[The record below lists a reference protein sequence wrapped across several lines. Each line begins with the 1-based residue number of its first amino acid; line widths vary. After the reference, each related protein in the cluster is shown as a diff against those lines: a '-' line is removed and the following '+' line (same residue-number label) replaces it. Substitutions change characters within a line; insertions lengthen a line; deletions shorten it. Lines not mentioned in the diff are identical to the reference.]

1 MMKHVT
7 IKTTIRL
14 PPKLK
19 RKLERLARDRGMSQ
33 SKFVC
38 SLIDG
43 RPSES
48 MPPKQ
53 FWDVMQQLYDIHEM
67 LLRAANL
74 SPQFK
79 EAAHRLERSI
89 VELQEAYT
97 LDEEV
102 P

>member
-1 MMKHVT
+1 MKQELVEF
-7 IKTTIRL
+7 TIRM

-19 RKLERLARDRGMSQ
+19 RKLERLSKEHGLSQ
-33 SKFVC
+33 AKYLC
-38 SLIDG
+38 SLLEG
-43 RPSES
+43 RSSEAA
-48 MPPKQ
+48 PLRQ

>member
-1 MMKHVT
+1 MMKQET
-7 IKTTIRL
+7 MKTTIRL

-33 SKFVC
+33 SKYVC
-38 SLIDG
+38 ALIEG
-43 RPSES
+43 RSSEV

-67 LLRAANL
+67 LLRVANL
-74 SPQFK
+74 SPQLT

-97 LDEEV
+97 LDQEV

>member
-1 MMKHVT
+1 MKHET
-7 IKTTIRL
+7 MKTTIRL
-14 PPKLK
+14 PPRLK
-19 RKLERLARDRGMSQ
+19 RKLERLAKDRGMSQ
-33 SKFVC
+33 SNYVC
-38 SLIDG
+38 ALIEG
-43 RPSES
+43 RSSEV

>member
-1 MMKHVT
+1 MKQET
-7 IKTTIRL
+7 IKFTLRL

-19 RKLERLARDRGMSQ
+19 RRLERLARDRGMSQ
-33 SKFVC
+33 SKYVC
-38 SLIDG
+38 SLLEG
-43 RPSES
+43 KPSES
-48 MPPKQ
+48 VPPKQ

-74 SPQFK
+74 SPQFR
-79 EAAHRLERSI
+79 EAAHQLEHSI

-97 LDEEV
+97 LDEEA

>member
-1 MMKHVT
+1 MKHET
-7 IKTTIRL
+7 TKTTLRL

-33 SKFVC
+33 SKYVC
-38 SLIDG
+38 ALIEG
-43 RPSES
+43 RSSEV

-102 P
+102 S

>member
-1 MMKHVT
+1 MKQELVEF
-7 IKTTIRL
+7 TIRM
-14 PPKLK
+14 PPRLK
-19 RKLERLARDRGMSQ
+19 RKLERLSKERGLSQ
-33 SKFVC
+33 AKYLC
-38 SLIDG
+38 SLLEG
-43 RPSES
+43 KSSEAT
-48 MPPKQ
+48 PPKQ

-79 EAAHRLERSI
+79 EAARSLEHSI

-97 LDEEV
+97 LDEEA

>member
-1 MMKHVT
+1 MKHET

-19 RKLERLARDRGMSQ
+19 RRLERLARDRGMSQ
-33 SKFVC
+33 SKYLC
-38 SLIDG
+38 SLLEG
-43 RPSES
+43 KSSEAV
-48 MPPKQ
+48 PPKQ

-79 EAAHRLERSI
+79 EAAHRLERGI
-89 VELQEAYT
+89 VELQQAYT

>member
-1 MMKHVT
+1 MKHET
-7 IKTTIRL
+7 MKTTIRL

-19 RKLERLARDRGMSQ
+19 HRLERLARDRGMSQ
-33 SKFVC
+33 SKYVC

-43 RPSES
+43 KSSEAI
-48 MPPKQ
+48 PPKQ

-67 LLRAANL
+67 LLRVANL
-74 SPQFK
+74 SPQLT

>member
-1 MMKHVT
+1 MKRET

-19 RKLERLARDRGMSQ
+19 RRLERLAKDRGMSQ
-33 SKFVC
+33 SKYVC
-38 SLIDG
+38 SLLEG
-43 RPSES
+43 KSSEA

-53 FWDVMQQLYDIHEM
+53 FWDVMQQLYAIHEM

-74 SPQFK
+74 SPQFT
-79 EAAHRLERSI
+79 EAARRLENSI
-89 VELQEAYT
+89 VELQAAFT

>member
-1 MMKHVT
+1 MKQET
-7 IKTTIRL
+7 TKTTIRL

-19 RKLERLARDRGMSQ
+19 RRLERLARDRGMSQ

-38 SLIDG
+38 SLIEG
-43 RPSES
+43 RSSEA
-48 MPPKQ
+48 MPPRR

-67 LLRAANL
+67 LMRAANL

-97 LDEEV
+97 PEQEV

>member
-1 MMKHVT
+1 MKHET
-7 IKTTIRL
+7 TKTTIRL

-33 SKFVC
+33 SKYIC
-38 SLIDG
+38 SLIVG
-43 RPSES
+43 KSS
-48 MPPKQ
+48 KAIPPKQ

-67 LLRAANL
+67 LLRAANF
-74 SPQFK
+74 SPQFT
-79 EAAHRLERSI
+79 EAARRLERKI

-102 P
+102 S

>member
-1 MMKHVT
+1 MKQETV
-7 IKTTIRL
+7 KTTIRL

-19 RKLERLARDRGMSQ
+19 RKLERLARNRGISQ
-33 SKFVC
+33 SKYVC
-38 SLIDG
+38 GLIAG
-43 RPSES
+43 KSSEAL
-48 MPPKQ
+48 PPKQ

-74 SPQFK
+74 SPQFT
-79 EAAHRLERSI
+79 EAARRLERSI

>member
-1 MMKHVT
+1 MKQETV
-7 IKTTIRL
+7 KTTIRL

-19 RKLERLARDRGMSQ
+19 RKLERLARNRGISQ
-33 SKFVC
+33 SKYVC
-38 SLIDG
+38 GLIAG
-43 RPSES
+43 KSSEAL
-48 MPPKQ
+48 PPKQ

-74 SPQFK
+74 SPQFA
-79 EAAHRLERSI
+79 EAARRLENSI
-89 VELQEAYT
+89 VELQAAFT

>member
-1 MMKHVT
+1 MKHET

-19 RKLERLARDRGMSQ
+19 RRLERLARDRGMSQ
-33 SKFVC
+33 SKYLC
-38 SLIDG
+38 SLLEG
-43 RPSES
+43 KSSEAV
-48 MPPKQ
+48 PPKQ

-67 LLRAANL
+67 LQRAANL

>member
-1 MMKHVT
+1 MKHETV
-7 IKTTIRL
+7 KTTIRL

-19 RKLERLARDRGMSQ
+19 RKLERLAKDRGMSQ
-33 SKFVC
+33 SNYVC
-38 SLIDG
+38 ALIEG
-43 RPSES
+43 RSSEV

-53 FWDVMQQLYDIHEM
+53 FWDVMQQLYDIHEL

-79 EAAHRLERSI
+79 EAAHHLERSI

-97 LDEEV
+97 LDEEA

>member
-1 MMKHVT
+1 MKQET
-7 IKTTIRL
+7 IKFTLRL

-19 RKLERLARDRGMSQ
+19 RRLEKLARERGISQ
-33 SKFVC
+33 SQYLC
-38 SLIDG
+38 SLIAG
-43 RPSES
+43 KSSEAI
-48 MPPKQ
+48 PPKQ

-74 SPQFK
+74 SPQFR
-79 EAAHRLERSI
+79 EAAQRLERSI

-97 LDEEV
+97 LDEEG

>member
-1 MMKHVT
+1 MTPFFHDQPRYNCPKDGGVPPLS
-7 IKTTIRL
+7 IRVASIGL
-14 PPKLK
+14 CRHNPFDPGWALNT
-19 RKLERLARDRGMSQ
+19 
-33 SKFVC
+33 
-38 SLIDG
+38 
-43 RPSES
+43 
-48 MPPKQ
+48 PPKQ

>member
-1 MMKHVT
+1 MKHET
-7 IKTTIRL
+7 MKTTIRL

-19 RKLERLARDRGMSQ
+19 RKLERLAKDRGMSQ
-33 SKFVC
+33 SKYIC

-43 RPSES
+43 KSSEAI
-48 MPPKQ
+48 PPKQ
-53 FWDVMQQLYDIHEM
+53 FWDVMKQLYDIHEM
-67 LLRAANL
+67 MLRAANL

-97 LDEEV
+97 LDKEV

>member
-1 MMKHVT
+1 MKHET
-7 IKTTIRL
+7 MKTTIRL

-19 RKLERLARDRGMSQ
+19 RKLERLAKDRGMSQ
-33 SKFVC
+33 SNYVC
-38 SLIDG
+38 ALIEG
-43 RPSES
+43 RSSEV

-97 LDEEV
+97 LDQEV

>member
-1 MMKHVT
+1 
-7 IKTTIRL
+7 
-14 PPKLK
+14 
-19 RKLERLARDRGMSQ
+19 MSQ
-33 SKFVC
+33 SNYVC
-38 SLIDG
+38 ALIEG
-43 RPSES
+43 RSSEV